1 MDHKIPLD
9 CDFLMTQVNLLLD
22 PLVEGR
28 TQDRCHY
35 IANPLLRRLG
45 NLELALWKIL
55 IDLFVVVIKKLQDL
69 LNTKSFISNSI
80 KSNRSRECLII
91 VFKKHLLWDVDG
103 LDHLGREHRLPACHE
118 VLQKVD
124 GDIIIRREIHTNI
137 CR

>member
-22 PLVEGR
+22 PFVEGR

-69 LNTKSFISNSI
+69 LNTKSLISNSI
-80 KSNRSRECLII
+80 KSKRSRECLII
-91 VFKKHLLWDVDG
+91 VFKKHLLWDVNG
-103 LDHLGREHRLPACHE
+103 LDHLGREHGLPTSHE

-137 CR
+137 CC